1 MDAEVVEEL
10 VPGNWYPLPLRL
22 YGLGTVLPDDP
33 CPPEPELLGRDSCI
47 RVEDVLSAVDEAL
60 VEVMCVVLFLWLA
73 G

>member
-1 MDAEVVEEL
+1 MDAEVVEV
-10 VPGNWYPLPLRL
+10 VPGSWYPLPLRL
-22 YGLGTVLPDDP
+22 YGLGMVLPDDP

-47 RVEDVLSAVDEAL
+47 RVDVLSEVDDAL